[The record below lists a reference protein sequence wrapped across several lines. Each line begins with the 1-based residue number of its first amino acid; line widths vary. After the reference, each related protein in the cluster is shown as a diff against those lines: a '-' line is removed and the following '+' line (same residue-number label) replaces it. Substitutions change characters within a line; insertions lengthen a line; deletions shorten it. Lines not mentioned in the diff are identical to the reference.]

1 MPVELKNVLK
11 VVEPCGLTYFL
22 GTLTPKEIKQ
32 LTFVPVVNL
41 TERENATLFLVEK
54 PGGYQRAGDSKRMDV
69 IRDFVK
75 RRPDCLIP
83 PVVLSARGKWEF
95 SPVSKQHDRFG
106 TIEALE
112 VAAIIDGQHRLGGL
126 LRLVNDDDV
135 EEALKSRPIP
145 FMAIEK
151 MDMDLEKQ
159 EFVDINY
166 NQQGVKK
173 SLIHYL
179 NREDTFAG
187 KAAAALMEDEESP
200 FKGRI
205 DSETKHPWTLILFGA
220 AKECV
225 DEMFGEKMRKVVKFN
240 PNDDKSLQ
248 EQGIEFVLQYWRA
261 IQSSLPDFWVD
272 MDFMPALKE
281 KKTKEK
287 PGTSAFNFRLLEET
301 GIRAFS
307 RLADFLFHVTWIDG
321 MRQPSLDS
329 IKRFLTELGKRDIV
343 RKSLTKP
350 SKDPSVLQLDP
361 DLKSSGK
368 AGVKAIYL
376 HLEAEL
382 QQVMKQ
388 QQ

>member
-11 VVEPCGLTYFL
+11 VVDPCGLTYFL

-41 TERENATLFLVEK
+41 TERDDATLFLVEK
-54 PGGYQRAGDSKRMDV
+54 PGGYQRTGDSKRMDV

-75 RRPDCLIP
+75 RRSDCLIP

-95 SPVSKQHDRFG
+95 TAVSKQHERFG
-106 TIEALE
+106 SIQAQE

-126 LRLVNDDDV
+126 LRLVTDGEV
-135 EEALKSRPIP
+135 EENLKSRPIP
-145 FMAIEK
+145 FMAIEA
-151 MDMDLEKQ
+151 MDVDREKQ

-179 NREDTFAG
+179 NREDNFYG

-225 DEMFGEKMRKVVKFN
+225 EEMFGEKMRKVVKFN
-240 PNDDKSLQ
+240 PEEDKSLQ

-261 IQSSLPDFWVD
+261 IQSSLPEFWAD
-272 MDFMPALKE
+272 MDLMPPIKE

-301 GIRAFS
+301 GIRAFA
-307 RLADFLFHVTWIDG
+307 RLADFLFHVTWIEA
-321 MRQPSLDS
+321 MRQPSFDA
-329 IKRFLTELGKRDIV
+329 IKRYLTELGKKDNV
-343 RKSLTKP
+343 RKALTKP